1 MVNKLYTI
9 TELEDILKISS
20 FTIRKKIRQKKLI
33 GYKVGRN
40 YLVRED
46 DLIKYINDLTKGN
59 NTNYNAN
66 NTSQD
71 RQNGSTNID
80 RLNRI

>member
-9 TELEDILKISS
+9 AELEDILKISS

>member
-9 TELEDILKISS
+9 AELEDILKLSS
-20 FTIRKKIRQKKLI
+20 FTIRKKIREKKLI

-66 NTSQD
+66 NTSQN
-71 RQNGSTNID
+71 RENGSTNID

>member
-9 TELEDILKISS
+9 AELEDILKLSS
-20 FTIRKKIRQKKLI
+20 FTIRKKIREKKLI

-59 NTNYNAN
+59 DTNYNAN
-66 NTSQD
+66 NTSQN